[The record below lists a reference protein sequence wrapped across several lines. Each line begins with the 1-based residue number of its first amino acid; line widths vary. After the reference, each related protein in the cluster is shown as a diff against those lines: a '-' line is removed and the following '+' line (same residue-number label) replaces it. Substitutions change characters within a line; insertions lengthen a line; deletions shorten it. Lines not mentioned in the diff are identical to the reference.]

1 MPNATCPPQDDP
13 PTAKM
18 TIRVYQV
25 NRQGT
30 VTRECGTVIVP
41 PLEGPP
47 PFTSAFPSCECRD
60 CRAGRAAAR

>member
-1 MPNATCPPQDDP
+1 MTNATCPPQDDP

-25 NRQGT
+25 DHHGT
-30 VTRECGTVIVP
+30 VTRECGTVSVP

-47 PFTSAFPSCECRD
+47 PLTSAFPSCECRN
-60 CRAGRAAAR
+60 CLTGGATAR

>member
-1 MPNATCPPQDDP
+1 MTNATCQPQDDP

-30 VTRECGTVIVP
+30 VTREYGTVNVP

-60 CRAGRAAAR
+60 CLAGGAAAR